1 MRASPKTDVHR
12 PTEFIAP
19 ARELYAV
26 PPVSW
31 LSIILLPAS
40 SRLADSDMVRFRP
53 DYSGG
58 AAPDRTGFPTH
69 RNSLDSITGSIPLFS
84 PFEKR
89 ETLHIVCLFDGTP

>member
-12 PTEFIAP
+12 PTESIAP

-26 PPVSW
+26 PAG
-31 LSIILLPAS
+31 LLALGHPTPAS

-58 AAPDRTGFPTH
+58 AAPDSHWIPDAPELALFNYGKYTSFFP
-69 RNSLDSITGSIPLFS
+69 
-84 PFEKR
+84 
-89 ETLHIVCLFDGTP
+89 V